1 MRIFNIINKSTNISE
16 ADLNL
21 MVEACRVQLNQH
33 AAPLL
38 ERMPWEIKVGGND
51 GFPVVLID
59 SPDVAGALGYH
70 TQDPDGR
77 VWCRVFTDPLL
88 KNGGT
93 TLRGAHSVSVVLSH
107 EILETFYNPYVNL
120 WSNRGDHTFVALELC
135 DPVQGD
141 CYDVDAKGAP
151 VSVSNFVLEAWFDR
165 EMHKAGRFDYMNKL
179 TKPLDMTS
187 GGYTVIFNS
196 ETGEVKS
203 VFASKEGE
211 DLHSL
216 LKPGHPASRSA
227 RNKNDCPM
235 KKSCSLPTY

>member
-1 MRIFNIINKSTNISE
+1 MRKFNVINKSTKVNAKEIE
-16 ADLNL
+16 L
-21 MVEACRVQLNQH
+21 MVEACRIQLNQH

-38 ERMPWEIKVGGND
+38 ERVSWEIEVGGND

-88 KNGGT
+88 KHGGT
-93 TLRGAHSVSVVLSH
+93 PLRGTHSISVVLSH
-107 EILETFYNPYVNL
+107 EILETFYNPYINL

-141 CYDVDAKGAP
+141 SYDIDVNGSP
-151 VSVSNFVLEAWFDR
+151 VSVSNFVLEA
-165 EMHKAGRFDYMNKL
+165 GRFDYMNKVK
-179 TKPLDMTS
+179 KPLEMS
-187 GGYTVIFNS
+187 KGGYTVIFNS

-211 DLHSL
+211 DLHNL
-216 LKPGHPASRSA
+216 LKPGHPASRSS
-227 RNKNDCPM
+227 RNKNDCRM
-235 KKSCSLPTY
+235 KASLATCDEQLKLQGF